1 MRVLNWYLT
10 GNPFASVIKAII
22 LGGVLDT
29 LFTPGHPNLALMA
42 ALLMAHVVPTFFI
55 AFRDFDEEEEYLQRL
70 VYTHAGPHGF
80 GFFLEGVIRSIYL
93 EKTFPQGT
101 HEGTTVSVMLMT
113 IIAVAVAISYWT
125 SGTMSRGSRT
135 ADFLKAGFPIEIV
148 RFILA
153 LREAGSPKRAD
164 EGMAL
169 LLDGKNA
176 KRWFL
181 SVTPSAFSKGVM
193 PLIYHEAKLKIF
205 EQEDTNR
212 AFNKTFEW
220 PEKTS

>member
-10 GNPFASVIKAII
+10 GNPFASVIKAMI
-22 LGGVLDT
+22 LGGALDVV
-29 LFTPGHPNLALMA
+29 FTPGHPSLALMA

-70 VYTHAGPHGF
+70 VYAHAGPHGF

-93 EKTFPQGT
+93 ERTFPQGT
-101 HEGTTVSVMLMT
+101 HEDTTVSVMLMT

-125 SGTMSRGSRT
+125 SGTMSRGSRL
-135 ADFLKAGFPIEIV
+135 ADFLKAGFPDEIV
-148 RFILA
+148 RFVLA
-153 LREAGSPKRAD
+153 LREVGSPKRAD
-164 EGMAL
+164 AGMKL
-169 LLDGKNA
+169 FLKGENA

-181 SVTPSAFSKGVM
+181 DVVPSAFSKGVM
-193 PLIYHEAKLKIF
+193 PLIYHEARLKILEREGTNNAFF
-205 EQEDTNR
+205 E
-212 AFNKTFEW
+212 TFEW